1 MGNFLDEIVKMSK
14 FEGDDPASQMFGR
27 PQVPGPGANE
37 TALLNLYQGLIKQT
51 DPLRKRLVRQSDSFL
66 KKGMNFDVAGTP
78 QFMAARDMANL
89 QAQGAR
95 DSILENM
102 PSGGVLLDK
111 LADVDID
118 KARNLTQVG
127 SNIFEN
133 EFNTRRNQAM
143 SLATGGP
150 FQAGAQGMG
159 QLAQMDVARE
169 QSAAAQQAGQKS
181 GLGAAIGGAAG
192 SK

>member
-1 MGNFLDEIVKMSK
+1 MGKFWDDFVKVNK
-14 FEGDDPASQMFGR
+14 FEGNDPISQMIN
-27 PQVPGPGANE
+27 PTPLGPGANE
-37 TALLNLYQGLIKQT
+37 QALLKLYSDLISQT
-51 DPLRKRLVRQSDSFL
+51 DPLRKKLIKQSNSFL
-66 KKGMNFDVAGTP
+66 KNGMEFDVAGTP

-89 QAQGAR
+89 QADNSR

-127 SNIFEN
+127 SGIYQN
-133 EFNTRRNQAM
+133 EYNNRLNQAM
-143 SLATGGP
+143 TLATGGP

-169 QSAAAQQAGQKS
+169 QTAAAQQAGQKS
-181 GLGAAIGGAAG
+181 GAGAAAGGMMG
-192 SK
+192 GK